1 MNRANPMMNMLNQ
14 PGVGPRRG
22 DRADSEPSPLT
33 GEGDFSNWSQRL
45 SDVEE
50 MVDEPDL
57 RNQLAQVRDRAR
69 AARTEFKRNNKP
81 PQWDLVQQDILKPLV
96 EVRDRLA
103 DELNRRDSKESLAPI
118 DRDPVPNKYSDLVRR
133 YYENL
138 GTGK

>member
-57 RNQLAQVRDRAR
+57 RNQLAREGHGLNGR
-69 AARTEFKRNNKP
+69 
-81 PQWDLVQQDILKPLV
+81 
-96 EVRDRLA
+96 EVGEVGIHFGHVANATPHFQR
-103 DELNRRDSKESLAPI
+103 
-118 DRDPVPNKYSDLVRR
+118 
-133 YYENL
+133 
-138 GTGK
+138 